1 MMDVMTETTD
11 RTVPDEIELED
22 EFVAHNY
29 HPLPVV
35 IAEAEGAWVTDVTG
49 RRYLDCL
56 AAYSAVN
63 FGHCNPIV
71 TAAAKE
77 QLDRVTLVG
86 RAFRS
91 DRLGPFAA
99 ELCELA
105 GKEMML
111 PMNTGAEAVES
122 GIKVARKWGHEVKGI
137 ENPSIIVAAGNF
149 HGRTISIVSF
159 SDDPDARVGFGPYT
173 PGFRTV
179 PYGDVEAVRAACDE
193 TTVAVLVEPV
203 QGEAGIIIPPD
214 DYLPGLRALCDERQM
229 LLICDEIQ
237 AGLARTGTTFAS
249 QHWGVEPDLYLL
261 GKALGGGVVPVS
273 AVVGN
278 RDVLGVLRPGQHGS
292 TFGGNPL
299 GAAVGLSVVRMLAD
313 GSWQQRAAEL
323 GTVLGDALRGLIG
336 QGVTAVRC
344 IGLWAGIDI
353 DPALATGREVSE
365 RLMERGILVKD
376 THGSTIR
383 MAPPLVVTAEE
394 ITWAVDQLAEVWWT
408 CVAGEQR
415 VRTKVSRRER
425 P

>member
-1 MMDVMTETTD
+1 MDVMTETTD
-11 RTVPDEIELED
+11 RTLPDEIELED

-394 ITWAVDQLAEVWWT
+394 ITWAVDQLAEVL
-408 CVAGEQR
+408 VDL
-415 VRTKVSRRER
+415 RRG
-425 P
+425 

>member
-11 RTVPDEIELED
+11 RTVPDEIALED

-394 ITWAVDQLAEVWWT
+394 ITWAVNQLAEVL
-408 CVAGEQR
+408 VDL
-415 VRTKVSRRER
+415 RRG
-425 P
+425 

>member
-11 RTVPDEIELED
+11 RTLPDEIELED

-99 ELCELA
+99 ELCALA

-394 ITWAVDQLAEVWWT
+394 ITWAVDQLAEVL
-408 CVAGEQR
+408 VDL
-415 VRTKVSRRER
+415 RRG
-425 P
+425 

>member
-1 MMDVMTETTD
+1 MDVMTETTD
-11 RTVPDEIELED
+11 RTVPDEIALED

-99 ELCELA
+99 ELCALA

-394 ITWAVDQLAEVWWT
+394 ITWAVNQLAEVL
-408 CVAGEQR
+408 VDL
-415 VRTKVSRRER
+415 RRG
-425 P
+425 

>member
-1 MMDVMTETTD
+1 MDVMTETTD
-11 RTVPDEIELED
+11 RTVPDEIALED

-99 ELCELA
+99 ELCALA

-394 ITWAVDQLAEVWWT
+394 ITWAVDQLAEVL
-408 CVAGEQR
+408 VDL
-415 VRTKVSRRER
+415 RRG
-425 P
+425 